1 MTPRLLKT
9 IFPVLATMILLYSCR
24 PSTPVPKPR
33 GYFRI
38 ELPQH
43 EYRKFDSTSFPF
55 RFEYPVYGKI
65 TQDLNLN
72 KEEHS
77 PYWLNV
83 EFAEM
88 NAAIYISY
96 KPIAGTETLESL
108 IDESF
113 RLSYAHDIRADY
125 IKTPPFRTA
134 NGLTGVTYNVGGN
147 AASAYQFYITDGQ
160 RNFIRGALYFNV
172 SPNADSLRPA
182 TEFLKKDMDHLIE
195 TMSFK

>member
-1 MTPRLLKT
+1 MSHLKIFALALLAGT
-9 IFPVLATMILLYSCR
+9 TLYSCR

-43 EYRKFDSTSFPF
+43 AYTTFDSAGFPF
-55 RFEYPVYGKI
+55 RFDYPVYGKVS
-65 TQDLNLN
+65 QDLDLN

-83 EFAEM
+83 EFPDM
-88 NAAIYISY
+88 NAAIYVSY
-96 KPIAGTETLESL
+96 KSITEAEPLDRL

-113 RLSYAHDIRADY
+113 KLSYAHDIRADY

-134 NGLTGVTYNVGGN
+134 NGLTGVSYNVGGN
-147 AASAYQFYITDGQ
+147 AASAYQFYITDNNK
-160 RNFIRGALYFNV
+160 NFIRGALYFNV
-172 SPNADSLRPA
+172 SPNADSLKPA

-195 TMSFK
+195 SIQFK

>member
-1 MTPRLLKT
+1 MSHLKLL
-9 IFPVLATMILLYSCR
+9 ILALLTGTLFCACR

-43 EYRKFDSTSFPF
+43 VYTTFDSAAFPF
-55 RFEYPVYGKI
+55 RFAYPVYGTI
-65 TQDLNLN
+65 SQDLSLN
-72 KEEHS
+72 KEENS

-83 EFAEM
+83 EFPEM
-88 NAAIYISY
+88 NAAIYLSY
-96 KPIAGTETLESL
+96 KSITEAEPLKRL

-113 RLSYAHDIRADY
+113 KLSYAHDIRADY

-134 NGLTGVTYNVGGN
+134 NGLTGVSYNVGGN
-147 AASAYQFYITDGQ
+147 AASAYQFYITDNQ
-160 RNFIRGALYFNV
+160 KHFIRGALYFNV
-172 SPNADSLRPA
+172 SPNADSLKPA

-195 TMSFK
+195 TIQFK

>member
-1 MTPRLLKT
+1 MSHLKLL
-9 IFPVLATMILLYSCR
+9 IPALLAGCLFYSCR
-24 PSTPVPKPR
+24 PATMVPKPR
-33 GYFRI
+33 GYYRI
-38 ELPQH
+38 ELPEH
-43 EYRKFDSTSFPF
+43 VYTTFDSSSFPF
-55 RFEYPVYGKI
+55 RFAYPVYGRV

-83 EFAEM
+83 EFPDM

-96 KPIAGTETLESL
+96 KRITAQEPLNKL

-113 RLSYAHDIRADY
+113 KLSYAHDIRADY

-134 NGLTGVTYNVGGN
+134 NGLTGVSYNVGGN
-147 AASAYQFYITDGQ
+147 AASSYQFYITDNQ
-160 RNFIRGALYFNV
+160 KNFIRGALYFNV
-172 SPNADSLRPA
+172 SPNADSLKPA

-195 TMSFK
+195 TIQFK